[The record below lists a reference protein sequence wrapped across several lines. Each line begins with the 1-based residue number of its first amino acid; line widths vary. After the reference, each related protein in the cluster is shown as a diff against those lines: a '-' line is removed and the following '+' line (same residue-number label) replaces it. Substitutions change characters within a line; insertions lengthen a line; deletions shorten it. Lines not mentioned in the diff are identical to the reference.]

1 MIARRPPAPVL
12 LVAALLA
19 AAHAQPTLDEGDEI
33 ETVSGK
39 RLPELGPVTPRTLPQ
54 GRWTDAAEPA
64 AERSVDLVGARL
76 LDVPADYVRRTRE
89 GLGLVFHR
97 RYRQAR
103 AHFRQLDADVP
114 GTGISGTVDALVW
127 QALMLENFDF
137 RYDKQYNVANT
148 AAIRELEQ
156 ALKDPAHQA
165 WEHFQLAGLK
175 GVEAIHMVRH
185 GTYMGALNRAFEAM
199 DHVQN
204 ARTVSPNYTDLGLAE
219 GMYNY
224 WRTIVTM
231 SSKLLPS
238 FGDNRA
244 LGLAQLAEVE
254 QHGIF
259 LQEPAT
265 LALAFSWIEERK
277 YDEAIAACERNRA
290 SYPDN
295 VINNLL
301 LGSAYTYKRRY
312 GEATEVYEHIIKT
325 APDNN
330 RVYYFLGITQ
340 VRQGK
345 VPEGIKT
352 FERYLASDHL
362 EGWQK
367 SNAHFRLG
375 QARYRQ
381 KDYAGAE
388 REYRAAIKV
397 DGHRASKRALDRMLT
412 LRKEGKLSW

>member
-1 MIARRPPAPVL
+1 MIVRPLSIL
-12 LVAALLA
+12 LGVAGSLLGV
-19 AAHAQPTLDEGDEI
+19 AHAQPTIDDGDEI

-39 RLPELGPVTPRTLPQ
+39 RLPELGPVSPRALPQ
-54 GRWTDAAEPA
+54 GRWTDAAPGA
-64 AERSVDLVGARL
+64 SQSLDLIGARM
-76 LDVPADYVRRTRE
+76 LDVPPEYVRRTRE

-103 AHFRQLDADVP
+103 AHFRQLDEEIP

-137 RYDKQYNVANT
+137 RYDKQYSVANT
-148 AAIRELEQ
+148 AAIRGLEQ

-185 GTYMGALNRAFEAM
+185 GTYLGALNRAFEAM

-204 ARTVSPNYTDLGLAE
+204 ARTASPDYTDLGLAE

-224 WRTIVTM
+224 WRTVVTM

-244 LGLAQLAEVE
+244 LGLSQLAEVE
-254 QHGIF
+254 KNGIF

-265 LALAFSWIEERK
+265 LALTFSWIEERK
-277 YDEAIAACERNRA
+277 HDEAIAAGERNRA
-290 SYPDN
+290 KYPDN

-301 LGSAYTYKRRY
+301 LGSSYTYRRRY
-312 GEATEVYEHIIKT
+312 DEAVKVFEHVIQT
-325 APDNN
+325 APENN
-330 RVYYFLGITQ
+330 RVYYHLGVTQ

-345 VPEGIKT
+345 VDDGIKS

-362 EGWQK
+362 EGWQR
-367 SNAHFRLG
+367 SNTHFRLG
-375 QARYRQ
+375 QALYRQ
-381 KDYAGAE
+381 RDYAGAE

-397 DGHRASKRALDRMLT
+397 DGHRASKRALDRMHT